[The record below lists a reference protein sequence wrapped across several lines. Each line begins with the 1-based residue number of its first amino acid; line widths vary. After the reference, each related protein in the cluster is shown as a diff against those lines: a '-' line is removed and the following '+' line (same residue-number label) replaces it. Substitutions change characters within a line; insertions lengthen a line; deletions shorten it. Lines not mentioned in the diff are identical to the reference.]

1 MVLRVD
7 GSNFNFSDGDKFKL
21 KPGEKLLENVDI
33 GAILRNKGDKKTPS
47 VLPKTDGP
55 WSTDLADE
63 NGNLKPGVPLES
75 VLNEDGTLKYGWT
88 VDLNG
93 QPKYNEVKGMGDWYY
108 DKASNHDI
116 DPRINK
122 PLDPGFDITPE
133 PRKITI
139 DGKEFTINPKD
150 MDPGFDATPIPEP
163 RKVTIGGKEF
173 TINPGKDMDPGFDQ
187 TPRLPREKIVY
198 EVKDGKLVSK
208 GSKFMQDIKGQ
219 GDV

>member
-7 GSNFNFSDGDKFKL
+7 GGNFNFSDGDKFKL
-21 KPGEKLLENVDI
+21 KPGEKLLDNVDI

-55 WSTDLADE
+55 WSTKIADD

-75 VLNEDGTLKYGWT
+75 VLNEDGTLKYGWR
-88 VDLNG
+88 VDENG
-93 QPKYNEVKGMGDWYY
+93 QPKYDEAQGIVDWFNDQKG
-108 DKASNHDI
+108 DKGF
-116 DPRINK
+116 RG
-122 PLDPGFDITPE
+122 DPGFDATPILE
-133 PRKITI
+133 PRKVTI
-139 DGKEFTINPKD
+139 GGKEFTINPKD
-150 MDPGFDATPIPEP
+150 MDPGFDATPILEP

-208 GSKFMQDIKGQ
+208 GSKFMQDIKG
-219 GDV
+219 